1 MTATHAPV
9 APQTALPEL
18 NLVGRAVAPE
28 RRSHVISN
36 TPAPAAVPFSLE
48 PLVRAQQE
56 EIANLYQLI
65 GSLRHEIALL
75 GTTLRESQHQSHE
88 RETDLIRILHRY
100 VLQEQR

>member
-1 MTATHAPV
+1 MTATHAP
-9 APQTALPEL
+9 ATPQTALPEL

-28 RRSHVISN
+28 RRSQVSEASY
-36 TPAPAAVPFSLE
+36 APEAPFSLA

-65 GSLRHEIALL
+65 GSLRHEIAIL

-100 VLQEQR
+100 VLREQQ